1 MKSAS
6 TASALAAFAS
16 LLFATASFAESAPQ
30 QVSTQP
36 KRIEVA
42 FVLDTTGSMVD
53 LLEGA
58 KRKIWSIANTI
69 VDVQPDAD
77 IRMALIGY
85 RDRGDDYVVKSFDM
99 SKDLQSLYA
108 NLRRFEADGG
118 GDDPESVNEA
128 LDNAIGRLTWSGGSA
143 TQRIVFLVG
152 DAPPHM
158 DYKGERKY
166 PEILAEAKSRNIRV
180 NAVQAGNSEE
190 TRNFWKDIAERGS
203 GRYIQIAQDGGR
215 IDEVKTPYDQE
226 IITVQQNIDNTIM
239 PYGNAAIR
247 QELNSKLAAKA
258 AAPMEAQVEN
268 SKFYSKRSSM
278 KEVVTGG
285 GDLLD
290 DIRNKNLKWDE
301 VKESELPASLKDKS
315 HAEQKKIIDETLNV
329 RTELERQMT
338 DLVQKRDE
346 YVESEMQKNAKNG
359 DVSFDKVVADMLKQQ
374 LAQQ

>member
-1 MKSAS
+1 
-6 TASALAAFAS
+6 
-16 LLFATASFAESAPQ
+16 
-30 QVSTQP
+30 
-36 KRIEVA
+36 
-42 FVLDTTGSMVD
+42 MVD

-128 LDNAIGRLTWSGGSA
+128 LDNAIGRLTWSEGSA

-301 VKESELPASLKDKS
+301 VKESELPALLKDKS

>member
-16 LLFATASFAESAPQ
+16 LLFATASFAEPTSQ

-190 TRNFWKDIAERGS
+190 TRNFW
-203 GRYIQIAQDGGR
+203 
-215 IDEVKTPYDQE
+215 
-226 IITVQQNIDNTIM
+226 
-239 PYGNAAIR
+239 
-247 QELNSKLAAKA
+247 
-258 AAPMEAQVEN
+258 
-268 SKFYSKRSSM
+268 
-278 KEVVTGG
+278 
-285 GDLLD
+285 
-290 DIRNKNLKWDE
+290 
-301 VKESELPASLKDKS
+301 
-315 HAEQKKIIDETLNV
+315 
-329 RTELERQMT
+329 
-338 DLVQKRDE
+338 
-346 YVESEMQKNAKNG
+346 
-359 DVSFDKVVADMLKQQ
+359 
-374 LAQQ
+374 

>member
-1 MKSAS
+1 
-6 TASALAAFAS
+6 
-16 LLFATASFAESAPQ
+16 
-30 QVSTQP
+30 
-36 KRIEVA
+36 
-42 FVLDTTGSMVD
+42 
-53 LLEGA
+53 
-58 KRKIWSIANTI
+58 
-69 VDVQPDAD
+69 
-77 IRMALIGY
+77 
-85 RDRGDDYVVKSFDM
+85 
-99 SKDLQSLYA
+99 
-108 NLRRFEADGG
+108 
-118 GDDPESVNEA
+118 
-128 LDNAIGRLTWSGGSA
+128 
-143 TQRIVFLVG
+143 
-152 DAPPHM
+152 
-158 DYKGERKY
+158 
-166 PEILAEAKSRNIRV
+166 
-180 NAVQAGNSEE
+180 
-190 TRNFWKDIAERGS
+190 
-203 GRYIQIAQDGGR
+203 
-215 IDEVKTPYDQE
+215 
-226 IITVQQNIDNTIM
+226 M

>member
-1 MKSAS
+1 
-6 TASALAAFAS
+6 
-16 LLFATASFAESAPQ
+16 
-30 QVSTQP
+30 
-36 KRIEVA
+36 
-42 FVLDTTGSMVD
+42 
-53 LLEGA
+53 
-58 KRKIWSIANTI
+58 
-69 VDVQPDAD
+69 
-77 IRMALIGY
+77 
-85 RDRGDDYVVKSFDM
+85 
-99 SKDLQSLYA
+99 
-108 NLRRFEADGG
+108 
-118 GDDPESVNEA
+118 
-128 LDNAIGRLTWSGGSA
+128 
-143 TQRIVFLVG
+143 
-152 DAPPHM
+152 M

-290 DIRNKNLKWDE
+290 DIRNNNLKWDE